1 MEGLSS
7 DIFRQ
12 NFHLISHFGKIISFN
27 CKQYSTVSDGEVSEL
42 IFRRF
47 FFEPRGNAFLKA
59 AEGSVVISRKTTDK
73 VEIATCKCVTDV
85 QKRARTPCVLVS
97 KKRVKGDKFVYR
109 LFTLSSLNCL
119 EPCIE
124 FKLSYEMQDSVCI
137 LQGPTVLWCHE
148 NRIFYTSIHA
158 EGVKQIPIE
167 ISHCI
172 FGELPIPKGHIFVLG
187 LQSRPEQL
195 PNNHP
200 TNQVVGYF
208 PWYGQV
214 FNGAAILPHPYI
226 PIAQCV
232 LVLSAEKDDHLLKC
246 AVVAATSNQQLVY
259 FENGIVKDVCKLPFE
274 HAEDIQ
280 VVNTGRNGIL
290 FVIFSKQGN
299 ACAIWKETFQVAS
312 HWSGVSSVYVDDY
325 LGCGTDQMLLFR
337 DQGAALESFLLTDL
351 CGISFSWGQESE
363 ASKTT
368 PPPQENFL
376 LTLQALESRLQSGL
390 IVLQELQSEVRVKD
404 RVLQQSVRVLT
415 DALSEQETVLSQHE
429 QEGLVALWDSDDES
443 KEETSDDRMQDTPA
457 VSWKPQIDKLW
468 HRFTGDRMVV
478 GVILTTESA
487 TPVTD
492 VSLSLLTEAGQSS
505 VPAVIQTLSQVFRLP
520 AHRPSTPSLSSSTA
534 AFTFSEP
541 AAKRSKQRIAS
552 DDLHTS
558 RVAVTGKTELAPML
572 TSGCVKCRVM
582 LHYAQKADAL
592 SPVSKP
598 TPTVL
603 HCGQISVDIHDVVPK
618 PLLKTPEIK
627 TDEVSEDLLSLL
639 TVLDHWVLHI
649 DSPDYSLGDVGGW
662 IQKREGCKKVEVSPQ
677 YLIIDSSAPSG
688 LMLLHWDQITPFRG
702 ELSIHCSQ
710 LQMLQFLDSLLAFLP
725 ASCFIQPVKHAKSQS
740 AAQVFALVLEDEV
753 LSLRECVSLLLCGE
767 EAGNEEHC
775 EETPDPGCV
784 EGLQRSREGWQ
795 QAVERSRRRLS
806 PLVDVGMYREVIRSI
821 SDMQM
826 DGDLAGLIYTQ
837 RT

>member
-1 MEGLSS
+1 MGLSS

-376 LTLQALESRLQSGL
+376 LTLQALESRLQ
-390 IVLQELQSEVRVKD
+390 VK
-404 RVLQQSVRVLT
+404 
-415 DALSEQETVLSQHE
+415 
-429 QEGLVALWDSDDES
+429 
-443 KEETSDDRMQDTPA
+443 TSDDRMQDTPA
-457 VSWKPQIDKLW
+457 V
-468 HRFTGDRMVV
+468 
-478 GVILTTESA
+478 
-487 TPVTD
+487 
-492 VSLSLLTEAGQSS
+492 S

-582 LHYAQKADAL
+582 LHYATNNSFIL
-592 SPVSKP
+592 FFSP
-598 TPTVL
+598 
-603 HCGQISVDIHDVVPK
+603 
-618 PLLKTPEIK
+618 
-627 TDEVSEDLLSLL
+627 DEVSEDLLSLL

-806 PLVDVGMYREVIRSI
+806 PLVDVGMYREVIRNT
-821 SDMQM
+821 
-826 DGDLAGLIYTQ
+826 LINKWSVSSALTP
-837 RT
+837 RMLDSKEEFCIVSNKTARG